1 MDPVC
6 HRLLDQGHTR
16 VLMDRKLHG
25 TDCFQMIMF
34 SSQDMVVISMKITTE
49 TSELVVVSLVL

>member
-1 MDPVC
+1 MDLVC

-16 VLMDRKLHG
+16 VLMDRKLHR

-34 SSQDMVVISMKITTE
+34 SSQDMVVTSMKITTE
-49 TSELVVVSLVL
+49 TSELAVDLLVL